1 MVGAPDPGPRL
12 EPAPG
17 GAPGWR
23 RGGTSRGSRG
33 VRPDRTLG
41 ANVPD
46 NEPTTSRPPT
56 PNMNAESSLS
66 TDPRP
71 RALPAAV
78 VGRAIQ
84 ESAVPRLARGFVPVA
99 VAFVAG
105 GAGAAAGAF
114 RGPSAWVLVLGAP
127 VTAAAMLAYALRVV
141 QRAFGR
147 PHRPWMTMASAAA
160 VLPPAYGLWAC
171 VRWPGGAEARRC
183 CPGSS

>member
-1 MVGAPDPGPRL
+1 M
-12 EPAPG
+12 
-17 GAPGWR
+17 
-23 RGGTSRGSRG
+23 
-33 VRPDRTLG
+33 
-41 ANVPD
+41 
-46 NEPTTSRPPT
+46 
-56 PNMNAESSLS
+56 S

-160 VLPPAYGLWAC
+160 VLPPAYGLWVLA
-171 VRWPGGAEARRC
+171 WPGLRTVARGGGGTSLLSGLIMTVIGLWILRSWSRIVEVRRLATAILGPDGTPAAPGDVATDAPPDMGAEATR
-183 CPGSS
+183 